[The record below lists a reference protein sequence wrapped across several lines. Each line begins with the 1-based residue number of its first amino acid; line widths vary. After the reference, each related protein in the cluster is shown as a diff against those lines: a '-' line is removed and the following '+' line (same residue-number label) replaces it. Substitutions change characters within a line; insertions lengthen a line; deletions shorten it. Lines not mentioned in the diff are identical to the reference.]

1 MKFNLT
7 YGPDIASAP
16 DGFKATVEAVAA
28 FFESS
33 FTDPI
38 TINVKVERGLSGGLL
53 GHSDYALTGPY
64 TFAQITSAL
73 AQDPHSG
80 SDAIAL
86 AHLPTVDPISGTHAY
101 YMTSAQAKALG
112 LQGASDALDGT
123 VQFANN
129 PPFDYDRSDGI
140 TPGSYDF
147 YGTVAHEFSE
157 VMGRELNAIG
167 NEVQTGKPN
176 GYYPFDLFKYSAAG
190 VPTFVGTTAGYFSP
204 DGGVTN
210 LDNFNAD
217 SDDDFG
223 DWASSAGDDAF
234 RAFSD
239 YRRRQRGHA
248 DRHRRDGR
256 DRLGCRA
263 RQRRPRR
270 RIRPSGGGGGRGGS
284 EGASPGGVTS
294 RGGDAIGIMAFRSP
308 RTRCSPMTRR
318 SPQPATSR
326 PSAISRARSTSAV
339 SEPIGTSFDANGPAT
354 PALM

>member
-28 FFESS
+28 FFEST
-33 FTDPI
+33 FTDPV

-53 GHSDYALTGPY
+53 GHSDYTLTGPY
-64 TFAQITSAL
+64 TFAQITTAL
-73 AQDPHSG
+73 AHGPQSG
-80 SDAIAL
+80 SDAIAV
-86 AHLPTVDPISGTHAY
+86 ASLPAVDPIAGDHAY
-101 YMTSAQAKALG
+101 YMTPAQAKALG
-112 LQGASDALDGT
+112 LMGASDALDGT

-140 TPGSYDF
+140 SPGSYDF
-147 YGTVAHEFSE
+147 YGSVAHEFSE

-167 NEVQTGKPN
+167 NEAQTGAPH

-190 VPTFVGTTAGYFSP
+190 VRSFVGTEHGYFSP

-223 DWASSAGDDAF
+223 DWAASAGNDAF

-239 YRRRQRGHA
+239 YGVVNAVTATDIVVMDVIGWDAAPGSPGVVALFGQ
-248 DRHRRDGR
+248 
-256 DRLGCRA
+256 
-263 RQRRPRR
+263 
-270 RIRPSGGGGGRGGS
+270 GGGVAIRGGD
-284 EGASPGGVTS
+284 GASPPPPINPHQ
-294 RGGDAIGIMAFRSP
+294 AISD
-308 RTRCSPMTRR
+308 
-318 SPQPATSR
+318 ATS
-326 PSAISRARSTSAV
+326 ARLGHDFSFAAASHV
-339 SEPIGTSFDANGPAT
+339 GGTDAPPVT
-354 PALM
+354 PAGFHGHGDWHLV

>member
-28 FFESS
+28 FFEST
-33 FTDPI
+33 FTDPV
-38 TINVKVERGLSGGLL
+38 TVNVKVERGLSGGLL

-73 AQDPHSG
+73 AQEPHSG
-80 SDAIAL
+80 SDVIAL

-112 LQGASDALDGT
+112 LQGPSDALDGT

-147 YGTVAHEFSE
+147 YGSVAHELTE

-190 VPTFVGTTAGYFSP
+190 VPSFVGTTAGYFSP
-204 DGGVTN
+204 DGGATN

-239 YRRRQRGHA
+239 SGVVNAVTPTDIVVMDVIGWDAAPGSAGLVALFGH
-248 DRHRRDGR
+248 
-256 DRLGCRA
+256 
-263 RQRRPRR
+263 
-270 RIRPSGGGGGRGGS
+270 GGGGSGGS
-284 EGASPGGVTS
+284 ASHGVGAS
-294 RGGDAIGIMAFRSP
+294 RGGDSIGVQVTAHQVLGHDPAFAATGHIEAIGHV
-308 RTRCSPMTRR
+308 
-318 SPQPATSR
+318 
-326 PSAISRARSTSAV
+326 TSAFD
-339 SEPIGTSFDANGPAT
+339 IRGFGTDWH
-354 PALM
+354 LV

>member
-1 MKFNLT
+1 MAPT
-7 YGPDIASAP
+7 SPARPTASRP
-16 DGFKATVEAVAA
+16 RSRRWRRFSKAR
-28 FFESS
+28 S
-33 FTDPI
+33 PI
-38 TINVKVERGLSGGLL
+38 RSPINVKVERGLSGGLL

-64 TFAQITSAL
+64 TFAQITTAL
-73 AQDPHSG
+73 AQETHSG
-80 SDAIAL
+80 SDVIAL
-86 AHLPTVDPISGTHAY
+86 ANLPTVDPISGTHAY

-112 LQGASDALDGT
+112 LQGPSDALDGT

-190 VPTFVGTTAGYFSP
+190 VPTFVGTTPGYFSP

-239 YRRRQRGHA
+239 SGVVNAVTPTDIVVMDVIGWDAAPGSAGLVALFGH
-248 DRHRRDGR
+248 
-256 DRLGCRA
+256 
-263 RQRRPRR
+263 
-270 RIRPSGGGGGRGGS
+270 GGGGGG
-284 EGASPGGVTS
+284 GASHGGVTS
-294 RGGDAIGIMAFRSP
+294 RGGDAIGVQVTAHQVLGHDPSFAATGHIEAIGHFASP
-308 RTRCSPMTRR
+308 FDIRGF
-318 SPQPATSR
+318 
-326 PSAISRARSTSAV
+326 
-339 SEPIGTSFDANGPAT
+339 GTDWH
-354 PALM
+354 LV

>member
-28 FFESS
+28 FFEST
-33 FTDPI
+33 FTDPV
-38 TINVKVERGLSGGLL
+38 TVNVKVERGLSGGLL

-64 TFAQITSAL
+64 TFAQITTAL
-73 AQDPHSG
+73 AQETHSG
-80 SDAIAL
+80 SDVIAL

-112 LQGASDALDGT
+112 LQGPSNALDGT

-147 YGTVAHEFSE
+147 YGTVAHELSE

-239 YRRRQRGHA
+239 AGVVNAVTPTDIVVMDVIGWDAAPGTAGLVALFGH
-248 DRHRRDGR
+248 
-256 DRLGCRA
+256 
-263 RQRRPRR
+263 
-270 RIRPSGGGGGRGGS
+270 GGGGSGGS
-284 EGASPGGVTS
+284 ASHGVGTS
-294 RGGDAIGIMAFRSP
+294 RGGDSIGVQVTAHQVLGHDPSFAATGHIEAIGHFAGPFDIRGS
-308 RTRCSPMTRR
+308 
-318 SPQPATSR
+318 
-326 PSAISRARSTSAV
+326 
-339 SEPIGTSFDANGPAT
+339 GTDWH
-354 PALM
+354 LV

>member
-28 FFESS
+28 FFEST
-33 FTDPI
+33 FTDPV

-64 TFAQITSAL
+64 TFAQITTAL
-73 AQDPHSG
+73 AQETHSG
-80 SDAIAL
+80 SDVIAL

-147 YGTVAHEFSE
+147 YGTVAHELSE

-239 YRRRQRGHA
+239 AGVVNAVTPTDIVVMDVIGWDAAPGSAGLVALFGH
-248 DRHRRDGR
+248 
-256 DRLGCRA
+256 
-263 RQRRPRR
+263 
-270 RIRPSGGGGGRGGS
+270 GGGGGG
-284 EGASPGGVTS
+284 GASNGGVTS
-294 RGGDAIGIMAFRSP
+294 RGGDPIGVQVTAHQVLGHDPSFAATGHIEAIGHFASP
-308 RTRCSPMTRR
+308 FDIRGF
-318 SPQPATSR
+318 
-326 PSAISRARSTSAV
+326 
-339 SEPIGTSFDANGPAT
+339 GTDWH
-354 PALM
+354 LV

>member
-7 YGPDIASAP
+7 YGPDIANAP

-28 FFESS
+28 FFEST
-33 FTDPI
+33 FTDPV

-64 TFAQITSAL
+64 TFAQITTAL
-73 AQDPHSG
+73 AQETHSG
-80 SDAIAL
+80 SDVIAL

-112 LQGASDALDGT
+112 LQGPSNALDGT

-147 YGTVAHEFSE
+147 YGTVAHELSE

-190 VPTFVGTTAGYFSP
+190 VPTFVGTPRAISRRTAASP
-204 DGGVTN
+204 TWTTSTPIRTTTSAIGLRARATT
-210 LDNFNAD
+210 LFAPLATP
-217 SDDDFG
+217 
-223 DWASSAGDDAF
+223 ASST
-234 RAFSD
+234 RS
-239 YRRRQRGHA
+239 
-248 DRHRRDGR
+248 
-256 DRLGCRA
+256 
-263 RQRRPRR
+263 RR
-270 RIRPSGGGGGRGGS
+270 RISS
-284 EGASPGGVTS
+284 
-294 RGGDAIGIMAFRSP
+294 
-308 RTRCSPMTRR
+308 
-318 SPQPATSR
+318 
-326 PSAISRARSTSAV
+326 
-339 SEPIGTSFDANGPAT
+339 
-354 PALM
+354 

>member
-1 MKFNLT
+1 M
-7 YGPDIASAP
+7 
-16 DGFKATVEAVAA
+16 
-28 FFESS
+28 
-33 FTDPI
+33 
-38 TINVKVERGLSGGLL
+38 L

-112 LQGASDALDGT
+112 LQGPSDALDGT

-239 YRRRQRGHA
+239 TGVVNAVTPTDIVVMDVIGWDAAPGSAGLVALFGH
-248 DRHRRDGR
+248 
-256 DRLGCRA
+256 
-263 RQRRPRR
+263 
-270 RIRPSGGGGGRGGS
+270 GGGGGRGG
-284 EGASPGGVTS
+284 ASHGGVAS
-294 RGGDAIGIMAFRSP
+294 RGGDAI
-308 RTRCSPMTRR
+308 RR
-318 SPQPATSR
+318 SGHRAPGAR
-326 PSAISRARSTSAV
+326 P
-339 SEPIGTSFDANGPAT
+339 
-354 PALM
+354 

>member
-7 YGPDIASAP
+7 YAPGIANAP

-28 FFESS
+28 FFEST
-33 FTDPI
+33 FTDPV
-38 TINVKVERGLSGGLL
+38 TINVKVERGLTGGLL
-53 GHSDYALTGPY
+53 GHSEYALTGPY

-73 AQDPHSG
+73 AQETHSG
-80 SDAIAL
+80 SDVIAL

-190 VPTFVGTTAGYFSP
+190 VPTFVGTTPGYFSP

-239 YRRRQRGHA
+239 TGVINAVTPTDIVVMDVIGWDAAPGSAGGVALFGH
-248 DRHRRDGR
+248 
-256 DRLGCRA
+256 
-263 RQRRPRR
+263 
-270 RIRPSGGGGGRGGS
+270 GGGGSGGS
-284 EGASPGGVTS
+284 ASHGVGAS
-294 RGGDAIGIMAFRSP
+294 RGGDAIGVQVTAHQVLGHDPSFA
-308 RTRCSPMTRR
+308 
-318 SPQPATSR
+318 ATGH
-326 PSAISRARSTSAV
+326 I
-339 SEPIGTSFDANGPAT
+339 EANGHVASPFDIRGSGT
-354 PALM
+354 DWHLV

>member
-28 FFESS
+28 FFEST
-33 FTDPI
+33 FTDPV
-38 TINVKVERGLSGGLL
+38 TVNVKVERGLSGGLL

-64 TFAQITSAL
+64 TFAQITTAL
-73 AQDPHSG
+73 AQETHSG
-80 SDAIAL
+80 SDVIAL

-112 LQGASDALDGT
+112 LQGPSNALDGP

-147 YGTVAHEFSE
+147 YGTVAHELSE

-223 DWASSAGDDAF
+223 AWASSAGDDAF
-234 RAFSD
+234 RAFS
-239 YRRRQRGHA
+239 RCRHRQRGHA
-248 DRHRRDGR
+248 DGHRRDRR

-263 RQRRPRR
+263 WQRRPRR
-270 RIRPSGGGGGRGGS
+270 PVRPRRRWWRRRRQQWRRHQPRRGRH
-284 EGASPGGVTS
+284 
-294 RGGDAIGIMAFRSP
+294 
-308 RTRCSPMTRR
+308 RR
-318 SPQPATSR
+318 SGHCAPGAR
-326 PSAISRARSTSAV
+326 P
-339 SEPIGTSFDANGPAT
+339 
-354 PALM
+354 

>member
-28 FFESS
+28 FFEST
-33 FTDPI
+33 FTDPV

-64 TFAQITSAL
+64 TFAQITTAL
-73 AQDPHSG
+73 AHGPQSG
-80 SDAIAL
+80 SDAIAV
-86 AHLPTVDPISGTHAY
+86 ANLPAADPITGTHAY

-112 LQGASDALDGT
+112 LMGPSDALDGT

-140 TPGSYDF
+140 SPGSYDF
-147 YGTVAHEFSE
+147 YGSVAHEFSE

-167 NEVQTGKPN
+167 NEVQTGAPH

-190 VPTFVGTTAGYFSP
+190 VRSFVGTEHGYFSP

-223 DWASSAGDDAF
+223 DWAASAGNDAF

-239 YRRRQRGHA
+239 YGVVNAVTATDIVVMDVIGWDAAPGSPGAVSVFGQ
-248 DRHRRDGR
+248 
-256 DRLGCRA
+256 
-263 RQRRPRR
+263 
-270 RIRPSGGGGGRGGS
+270 GGGV
-284 EGASPGGVTS
+284 AI
-294 RGGDAIGIMAFRSP
+294 RGGDGAPSSP
-308 RTRCSPMTRR
+308 PIN
-318 SPQPATSR
+318 PHQ
-326 PSAISRARSTSAV
+326 AISDATGARLGHDFSFPAASHV
-339 SEPIGTSFDANGPAT
+339 GGTDAPPVT
-354 PALM
+354 PAGFLGHGDWHLV

>member
-33 FTDPI
+33 FTDPV

-64 TFAQITSAL
+64 TFAQITTAL
-73 AQDPHSG
+73 AQETHSG
-80 SDAIAL
+80 SDVIAL

-112 LQGASDALDGT
+112 LQGPSDALDCT

-147 YGTVAHEFSE
+147 YGTVAHELSE

-176 GYYPFDLFKYSAAG
+176 GYYPSICSSIRRPAFPPSSEPPRVISRRTAASPTWTTSTPIPTTTSAIG
-190 VPTFVGTTAGYFSP
+190 
-204 DGGVTN
+204 
-210 LDNFNAD
+210 L
-217 SDDDFG
+217 
-223 DWASSAGDDAF
+223 
-234 RAFSD
+234 
-239 YRRRQRGHA
+239 
-248 DRHRRDGR
+248 
-256 DRLGCRA
+256 RA
-263 RQRRPRR
+263 RVTTLFA
-270 RIRPSGGGGGRGGS
+270 PS
-284 EGASPGGVTS
+284 
-294 RGGDAIGIMAFRSP
+294 
-308 RTRCSPMTRR
+308 
-318 SPQPATSR
+318 
-326 PSAISRARSTSAV
+326 
-339 SEPIGTSFDANGPAT
+339 AT
-354 PALM
+354 PASSTRSRRPISS

>member
-7 YGPDIASAP
+7 YGPDIANAP

-28 FFESS
+28 FFEST
-33 FTDPI
+33 FTDPV

-64 TFAQITSAL
+64 TFAQITTAL
-73 AQDPHSG
+73 AQETHSG
-80 SDAIAL
+80 SDVIAL

-112 LQGASDALDGT
+112 LQGPSDALDGT

-147 YGTVAHEFSE
+147 YGTVAHELSE

-239 YRRRQRGHA
+239 SGVVNAVTPTDIVVMDVIGWDAAPGSAGLVALFGH
-248 DRHRRDGR
+248 G
-256 DRLGCRA
+256 
-263 RQRRPRR
+263 
-270 RIRPSGGGGGRGGS
+270 SGGGGGASHGG
-284 EGASPGGVTS
+284 GTS
-294 RGGDAIGIMAFRSP
+294 RGGDAIGVQVTAHQAFGHDPSFAATGHIEAIGHFASP
-308 RTRCSPMTRR
+308 FDIRGF
-318 SPQPATSR
+318 
-326 PSAISRARSTSAV
+326 
-339 SEPIGTSFDANGPAT
+339 GTDWH
-354 PALM
+354 LV